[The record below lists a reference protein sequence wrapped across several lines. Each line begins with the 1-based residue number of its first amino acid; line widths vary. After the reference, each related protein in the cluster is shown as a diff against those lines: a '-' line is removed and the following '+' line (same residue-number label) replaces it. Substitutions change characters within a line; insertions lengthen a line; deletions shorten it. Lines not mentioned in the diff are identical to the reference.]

1 VPVADLPARHA
12 DAWRRATRHPFLDAV
27 RDGTLPPAAFDTWLV
42 QDAHFVAGLLRFQA
56 RLLARAPRP
65 AQAVL
70 AGGCVALVAE
80 LDWFTRVAADRG
92 LDLDAPQLPAT
103 IAYGDLLYRLDAA
116 DVGTALTALWTIERS
131 YLDAW
136 SAALPG
142 AEQYREFV
150 EHWTVPGFASYVA
163 GLETAA
169 DRAATDAAGAGDDAV
184 FLEVVAAETAFWQ
197 TAVDA

>member
-1 VPVADLPARHA
+1 MLARHA

-42 QDAHFVAGLLRFQA
+42 QDAHFLADLLRFQA

-65 AQAVL
+65 AQGVL
-70 AGGCVALVAE
+70 AGGCVALVGE
-80 LDWFTRVAADRG
+80 LDWFTRVAAARG

-116 DVGTALTALWTIERS
+116 DVGTALAALWTIERT

-142 AEQYREFV
+142 AGQYRAFV
-150 EHWTVPGFASYVA
+150 EHWTAPGFASYVA
-163 GLETAA
+163 ALETAA
-169 DRAATDAAGAGDDAV
+169 DHAAVDQAAPGDDGV
-184 FLEVVAAETAFWQ
+184 LLEVVAAETAFWGM
-197 TAVDA
+197 ALDDGALS

>member
-1 VPVADLPARHA
+1 VPVADLLAAHA
-12 DAWRRATRHPFLDAV
+12 DAWGRAIRSPFLDAV

-42 QDAHFVAGLLRFQA
+42 QDAHFLADLLRFQA

-80 LDWFTRVAADRG
+80 LDWFGRVAAERG
-92 LDLDAPQLPAT
+92 LDLAAPQLPAT

-116 DVGTALTALWTIERS
+116 DVATALTALWAVERA

-136 SAALPG
+136 SGARPG
-142 AEQYREFV
+142 AGEYGPFV
-150 EHWTVPGFASYVA
+150 AHWTAPGFAGYVA
-163 GLETAA
+163 ALEEAA
-169 DRAATDAAGAGDDAV
+169 DRAGADAADPADDAV
-184 FLEVVAAETAFWQ
+184 FLEVAAAEAAFWEM
-197 TAVDA
+197 AR

>member
-1 VPVADLPARHA
+1 VPVADLLAAHA
-12 DAWRRATRHPFLDAV
+12 DAWGRATRSPFLDAV

-42 QDAHFVAGLLRFQA
+42 QDAHFLADLLRFQA

-80 LDWFTRVAADRG
+80 LDWFGRVAAERG
-92 LDLDAPQLPAT
+92 LDLAAPQLPAT

-116 DVGTALTALWTIERS
+116 DVATALTALWAVERA

-136 SAALPG
+136 SGARPG
-142 AEQYREFV
+142 AGEYGPFV
-150 EHWTVPGFASYVA
+150 AHWTAPGFAGYVA
-163 GLETAA
+163 ALEEAA
-169 DRAATDAAGAGDDAV
+169 DRAGADAADPADDAV
-184 FLEVVAAETAFWQ
+184 FLEVAAAEAAFWEM
-197 TAVDA
+197 AR